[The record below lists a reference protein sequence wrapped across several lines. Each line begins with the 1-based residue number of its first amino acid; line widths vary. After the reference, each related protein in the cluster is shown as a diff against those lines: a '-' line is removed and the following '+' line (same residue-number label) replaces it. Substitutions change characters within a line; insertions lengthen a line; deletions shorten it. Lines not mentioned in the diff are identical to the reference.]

1 MADNTAATHAEQV
14 QRALT
19 HQINYTQKKIRA
31 LTRAVAKVDDFEEL
45 QVAGTLLKTY
55 ASQIQGHPETVSLPD
70 YRTQGKSFGIHLD
83 PSKSVMANAED
94 YFHRYRKAKRGL
106 DTVEGN
112 LHAAEA
118 ELTHEQELL
127 AGFNPADDAAV
138 ENLYVH
144 LRAADIIKV
153 HAPKHVVE
161 PAHPHRFYTSDGVL
175 VEVGK
180 NSRQNDEL
188 TLNARKDY
196 YWMHVRDLPGSHV
209 VIHSANP
216 SQKTLTEAAILTAYY
231 SKARGNRRVPVDLLR
246 VSQMSKPKGAK
257 PGLVTFSGKAKTI
270 AADAE
275 ADLVAQIRQ
284 ED

>member
-1 MADNTAATHAEQV
+1 MTDSTTATRAAQV
-14 QRALT
+14 QHALA
-19 HQINYTQKKIRA
+19 HQITYTQKKIRA
-31 LTRAVAKVDDFEEL
+31 LTRAVAKVDDFAEL

-55 ASQIQGHPETVSLPD
+55 ASQIHGRPATVSLPD
-70 YRTQGKSFGIHLD
+70 YRAQGKEFGIRLD
-83 PSKSVMANAED
+83 PSKSVMANAEN

-118 ELTHEQELL
+118 ELAREQQQLND
-127 AGFNPADDAAV
+127 FNPEDAAAV
-138 ENLYVH
+138 DQLYAQ

-153 HAPKHVVE
+153 HAPKRAVV

-188 TLNARKDY
+188 TLTARKDY

-216 SQKTLTEAAILTAYY
+216 SQQTLTEAAILTAYY
-231 SKARGNRRVPVDLLR
+231 SKARGNRHVPVDLLR

-257 PGLVTFSGKAKTI
+257 PGLVTFSGKAQTI

-275 ADLVAQIRQ
+275 ADLVDRIRQ